1 MSKGVALC
9 LAVILKVSV
18 LSNLNEMLQKRSY
31 KEDTDMLKKSLFS
44 YHKLL
49 NNTLY
54 LYNSLKGS
62 NSLTKITN
70 PDMINWINKMINSG
84 NYYDGNSNII
94 QLLQEIEFIKDISIK
109 EEKKQRRLKRIQI
122 ETSADLF
129 LTIMPTTNCNF
140 RCAYCYE
147 EYEPKIMSEITQQN
161 LINFVVKKLNRC
173 RNLFVNWFGGEPL
186 LAIDTIKSLSS
197 EFIKI
202 THALKKGYLASMTTN
217 GYLLTPETVKDFLR
231 YKIVDY
237 QITLEHAG
245 DIEKDVEKEMKL
257 TYSSSMGRYYEH
269 ARLIA
274 EATTPKDASVK
285 LLATDGVTKA
295 ETDIIQSGWGD
306 PQGYKIG
313 GKDVS
318 QTLNVRALFSEVGDY
333 SITLKLIDRDNS
345 DTVIAQKT
353 FEYKVAEKEVTPPEE
368 EKPSQPEIT
377 PPAEETEQPTQ
388 KPDQTTTETK
398 TNETVK
404 QETPNKLPKTGYNEY
419 VIMSVVLFSV
429 IGLGIY
435 INKKK

>member
-1 MSKGVALC
+1 MKKTISLIITILMITMLLFTVKSY
-9 LAVILKVSV
+9 AVSLDTVKFDVDKTVVRPGEEVKATIDFGKQLGAYTVEVKYDNNIFEYVSV
-18 LSNLNEMLQKRSY
+18 DGGTANDTTDKVKVTFHDSTGGTSPRENMSVTFKAKEGITTSNPTELTATAEGLSNPDASETYDDITTPLVKNLTVEPEY
-31 KEDTDMLKKSLFS
+31 K
-44 YHKLL
+44 
-49 NNTLY
+49 
-54 LYNSLKGS
+54 
-62 NSLTKITN
+62 
-70 PDMINWINKMINSG
+70 
-84 NYYDGNSNII
+84 
-94 QLLQEIEFIKDISIK
+94 
-109 EEKKQRRLKRIQI
+109 
-122 ETSADLF
+122 
-129 LTIMPTTNCNF
+129 
-140 RCAYCYE
+140 
-147 EYEPKIMSEITQQN
+147 
-161 LINFVVKKLNRC
+161 
-173 RNLFVNWFGGEPL
+173 
-186 LAIDTIKSLSS
+186 
-197 EFIKI
+197 
-202 THALKKGYLASMTTN
+202 
-217 GYLLTPETVKDFLR
+217 
-231 YKIVDY
+231 DY

-353 FEYKVAEKEVTPPEE
+353 FEYKVAEREVTPPEE
-368 EKPSQPEIT
+368 E
-377 PPAEETEQPTQ
+377 TEQPAQ

-398 TNETVK
+398 PNDTVK

>member
-1 MSKGVALC
+1 MKKTISLIITILMITMLLFTVKSY
-9 LAVILKVSV
+9 AVSLDTVKFDVDKTVVRPGEEVKATLDFGKQLGAYTVEVNYDNNIFEYVSV
-18 LSNLNEMLQKRSY
+18 DGGTANDTKDKVKVTFHDSTGGTSPRESMSVTFKAKEGITTSNPTELTVTAEGLSNSDASETYDDITTPLVKNLTVEPEY
-31 KEDTDMLKKSLFS
+31 K
-44 YHKLL
+44 
-49 NNTLY
+49 
-54 LYNSLKGS
+54 
-62 NSLTKITN
+62 
-70 PDMINWINKMINSG
+70 
-84 NYYDGNSNII
+84 
-94 QLLQEIEFIKDISIK
+94 
-109 EEKKQRRLKRIQI
+109 
-122 ETSADLF
+122 
-129 LTIMPTTNCNF
+129 
-140 RCAYCYE
+140 
-147 EYEPKIMSEITQQN
+147 
-161 LINFVVKKLNRC
+161 
-173 RNLFVNWFGGEPL
+173 
-186 LAIDTIKSLSS
+186 
-197 EFIKI
+197 
-202 THALKKGYLASMTTN
+202 
-217 GYLLTPETVKDFLR
+217 
-231 YKIVDY
+231 DY

-377 PPAEETEQPTQ
+377 PPAEETEQPTE

-398 TNETVK
+398 PNETVK

-419 VIMSVVLFSV
+419 VIMSVVIFSV

>member
-1 MSKGVALC
+1 MKKTISLIITILMITMLLFTVKSY
-9 LAVILKVSV
+9 AVSLDTVKFDVDKTVVRPGEEVKATIDFGKQLGAYTVEVKYDNNIFEYVSV
-18 LSNLNEMLQKRSY
+18 DGGTANDTTDKVKVTFHDSTGGTSPRENMSVTFKAKEGITTSNPTELTATAEGLSNPDASETYDDITTPLVKNLTVEPEY
-31 KEDTDMLKKSLFS
+31 K
-44 YHKLL
+44 
-49 NNTLY
+49 
-54 LYNSLKGS
+54 
-62 NSLTKITN
+62 
-70 PDMINWINKMINSG
+70 
-84 NYYDGNSNII
+84 
-94 QLLQEIEFIKDISIK
+94 
-109 EEKKQRRLKRIQI
+109 
-122 ETSADLF
+122 
-129 LTIMPTTNCNF
+129 
-140 RCAYCYE
+140 
-147 EYEPKIMSEITQQN
+147 
-161 LINFVVKKLNRC
+161 
-173 RNLFVNWFGGEPL
+173 
-186 LAIDTIKSLSS
+186 
-197 EFIKI
+197 
-202 THALKKGYLASMTTN
+202 
-217 GYLLTPETVKDFLR
+217 
-231 YKIVDY
+231 DY

-285 LLATDGVTKA
+285 LLATDGETKA

-353 FEYKVAEKEVTPPEE
+353 FEYKVAEREVTPPE
-368 EKPSQPEIT
+368 
-377 PPAEETEQPTQ
+377 EETEQPTQ

-398 TNETVK
+398 PNDTVK

>member
-1 MSKGVALC
+1 
-9 LAVILKVSV
+9 
-18 LSNLNEMLQKRSY
+18 
-31 KEDTDMLKKSLFS
+31 
-44 YHKLL
+44 
-49 NNTLY
+49 
-54 LYNSLKGS
+54 
-62 NSLTKITN
+62 
-70 PDMINWINKMINSG
+70 
-84 NYYDGNSNII
+84 
-94 QLLQEIEFIKDISIK
+94 
-109 EEKKQRRLKRIQI
+109 
-122 ETSADLF
+122 
-129 LTIMPTTNCNF
+129 
-140 RCAYCYE
+140 
-147 EYEPKIMSEITQQN
+147 
-161 LINFVVKKLNRC
+161 
-173 RNLFVNWFGGEPL
+173 
-186 LAIDTIKSLSS
+186 
-197 EFIKI
+197 
-202 THALKKGYLASMTTN
+202 
-217 GYLLTPETVKDFLR
+217 
-231 YKIVDY
+231 
-237 QITLEHAG
+237 
-245 DIEKDVEKEMKL
+245 MKL

-388 KPDQTTTETK
+388 KPDQTTTEIK
-398 TNETVK
+398 PNETVK

>member
-1 MSKGVALC
+1 MKKTISLIITILMITMLLFTVKSY
-9 LAVILKVSV
+9 AVSLDTVKFDVDKTVVRPGEEVKATLDFGKQLGAYTVEVKYDNNIFEYVSV
-18 LSNLNEMLQKRSY
+18 DGGTANDTTDKVKVTFHDSTGGTSPRENMSVTFKAKEGITTSNPTELTVTAEGLSNSDASETYDDITTPLVKNLTVEPEY
-31 KEDTDMLKKSLFS
+31 K
-44 YHKLL
+44 
-49 NNTLY
+49 
-54 LYNSLKGS
+54 
-62 NSLTKITN
+62 
-70 PDMINWINKMINSG
+70 
-84 NYYDGNSNII
+84 
-94 QLLQEIEFIKDISIK
+94 
-109 EEKKQRRLKRIQI
+109 
-122 ETSADLF
+122 
-129 LTIMPTTNCNF
+129 
-140 RCAYCYE
+140 
-147 EYEPKIMSEITQQN
+147 
-161 LINFVVKKLNRC
+161 
-173 RNLFVNWFGGEPL
+173 
-186 LAIDTIKSLSS
+186 
-197 EFIKI
+197 
-202 THALKKGYLASMTTN
+202 
-217 GYLLTPETVKDFLR
+217 
-231 YKIVDY
+231 DY

-353 FEYKVAEKEVTPPEE
+353 LEYKVAEKEVTPP
-368 EKPSQPEIT
+368 
-377 PPAEETEQPTQ
+377 AEETEQPTE

-398 TNETVK
+398 PNETVK

-419 VIMSVVLFSV
+419 VIMSVLLFSV

>member
-1 MSKGVALC
+1 MKKTISLIITILMITMLLFTVKSYAVSLDTVKFDVNKTVVRPGEEVKAIIDFGKQLGAYTVEVKYDNNIFEYVSADGGTANDTTDKVKVTFHDSTGGTSPRENMSVTFKAKEGITTSNPTELTAT
-9 LAVILKVSV
+9 AEG
-18 LSNLNEMLQKRSY
+18 LSNSDASETYDDITTPLVKNLTVEPEY
-31 KEDTDMLKKSLFS
+31 K
-44 YHKLL
+44 
-49 NNTLY
+49 
-54 LYNSLKGS
+54 
-62 NSLTKITN
+62 
-70 PDMINWINKMINSG
+70 
-84 NYYDGNSNII
+84 
-94 QLLQEIEFIKDISIK
+94 
-109 EEKKQRRLKRIQI
+109 
-122 ETSADLF
+122 
-129 LTIMPTTNCNF
+129 
-140 RCAYCYE
+140 
-147 EYEPKIMSEITQQN
+147 
-161 LINFVVKKLNRC
+161 
-173 RNLFVNWFGGEPL
+173 
-186 LAIDTIKSLSS
+186 
-197 EFIKI
+197 
-202 THALKKGYLASMTTN
+202 
-217 GYLLTPETVKDFLR
+217 
-231 YKIVDY
+231 DY

-353 FEYKVAEKEVTPPEE
+353 FEYKVAEREVTPPE
-368 EKPSQPEIT
+368 
-377 PPAEETEQPTQ
+377 EETEQPTQ

-398 TNETVK
+398 PNDTVK

-419 VIMSVVLFSV
+419 VVMSVVLFSI